1 MKVVQINATCGAGS
15 TGKIAVELSR
25 AMTARGMENYILY
38 SYEGTDYPLGIANAS
53 LPYIKLQ
60 ALKTRILGNYGFNSQ
75 YATKKLTQ
83 KLRKIQPDVVHLHN
97 LGGHDCNFTMLFSYF
112 RQQNIPVL
120 WTFHDCLAFTGL
132 CPYFGDCRRWKTL
145 CEHCP
150 KWREKSWFRDG
161 STDLYLKKQQAFRDL
176 NLTIA
181 APSRWMA
188 DLVQESFLR
197 DYPVRV
203 IPNGID
209 LQVFTPRE
217 SDFRKKYQLEDAFL
231 ILGVA
236 FQWEERKG
244 LDVFLEL
251 ARRLEPP
258 FRLLLVGTDKKVD
271 RLLPP
276 QVISIHRT
284 ASQKELAEIYTA
296 ADLFLNPTREDNY
309 PTVNMEAMACGTPVL
324 TFRTGGSPESIGKN
338 CGAVVETKDP
348 AAVEAAI
355 RRIREER
362 PFRKEDC
369 LLRSRSFD
377 SRCRTAEYIAL
388 YEEMAGSRSL
398 PEKEKAYAQH
408 PQGI

>member
-1 MKVVQINATCGAGS
+1 MKVVQINATCGVGS

-53 LPYIKLQ
+53 LPYIKFQ

-75 YATKKLTQ
+75 YATRKLIQ
-83 KLRKIQPDVVHLHN
+83 KLQKIQPDVVHLHN
-97 LGGHDCNFTMLFSYF
+97 LGGHDCNFTMLFSYL
-112 RQQNIPVL
+112 RQEKIPVI

-132 CPYFGDCRRWKTL
+132 CPYFGSCEKWKTQ

-161 STDLYLKKQQAFRDL
+161 SKDLYMWKQQAFRDL

-181 APSRWMA
+181 APSQWMA
-188 DLVQESFLR
+188 DLVKESFLR
-197 DYPVRV
+197 DYPVQV

-209 LQVFTPRE
+209 LEVFKPRE
-217 SDFRKKYQLEDAFL
+217 SDFRQKYHLEKAFL

-236 FQWEERKG
+236 FHWENRKG
-244 LDVFLEL
+244 LDVFLAL

-258 FRLLLVGTDKKVD
+258 FRILLVGTDEKLD

-284 ASQKELAEIYTA
+284 ASQTELAEIYTA

-309 PTVNMEAMACGTPVL
+309 PTVNMEALACGTPVL
-324 TFRTGGSPESIGKN
+324 TFGTGGSPESIGEN
-338 CGAVVETKDP
+338 CGNAVPDDLHILEG
-348 AAVEAAI
+348 EI
-355 RRIREER
+355 RRIRQER
-362 PFRKEDC
+362 PYRKEDC
-369 LLRSRSFD
+369 LFCSRSFD
-377 SRCRTAEYIAL
+377 SRCRSAEYLDL
-388 YEEMAGSRSL
+388 YERTAGSR
-398 PEKEKAYAQH
+398 
-408 PQGI
+408 